1 MEGELEPEEEPEP
14 EEELEPEEEPESE
27 EELEPEEEEPELEEE
42 LDPEEEEPEPEEG
55 GVTEAVVMITVLVL
69 SCHST
74 SASKFSETNR
84 NGTKVRPFTRIGGLG
99 TVIRIPFL

>member
-14 EEELEPEEEPESE
+14 EEELEPEEEPE
-27 EELEPEEEEPELEEE
+27 PEEEEPE
-42 LDPEEEEPEPEEG
+42 PEEEEPEPEEG
-55 GVTEAVVMITVLVL
+55 GAAEAVVMITVSVL

-84 NGTKVRPFTRIGGLG
+84 NGTKVRPFTRIAGLG